1 MNATNSRSK
10 RGKLTTQSEEVQDLF
25 GHVTLQGD
33 DYEFTITLKNN
44 LRMIKGGYATE
55 ATAEQAGKLTAK
67 YYGVD
72 ITPVKKQAKREGMK

>member
-10 RGKLTTQSEEVQDLF
+10 RGELTVYPRF
-25 GHVTLQGD
+25 GHHPD
-33 DYEFTITLKNN
+33 AIEIEYEFQIYLKNG
-44 LRMIKGGYATE
+44 LSMSKSGYRSE